1 MLQADARQ
9 GDNLHVR
16 KDLLARLDLDH
27 ALALNHQSN
36 PDLERAPEEAK
47 SLQQPRQTALL
58 RPSQRPVESPLSP
71 TESCVAVREDFDAQA
86 VASRRYSNL
95 GRLGLRYRRG
105 QSLCA
110 RAATPRSVRPPFLA
124 LP

>member
-27 ALALNHQSN
+27 ALALNHPSN

-47 SLQQPRQTALL
+47 SLQQPSQTALL

-71 TESCVAVREDFDAQA
+71 TETCVDLRQDFDAQHFA
-86 VASRRYSNL
+86 P
-95 GRLGLRYRRG
+95 LRYYTLVLLH
-105 QSLCA
+105 SCL
-110 RAATPRSVRPPFLA
+110 TT
-124 LP
+124 

>member
-16 KDLLARLDLDH
+16 KDLVARLDRDH
-27 ALALNHQSN
+27 ARAVKHPSN

-71 TESCVAVREDFDAQA
+71 TEPCVAVREDFDAQA

-95 GRLGLRYRRG
+95 GRLELRWRRPIARRWRGLQRR
-105 QSLCA
+105 
-110 RAATPRSVRPPFLA
+110 P
-124 LP
+124 